1 MSVAPI
7 SDSTWQHPLI
17 RPLSRRR
24 LMLSSLTGAG
34 MIALAKPLANH
45 VAAQE
50 GTPADAGNGAT
61 PAVITPGATGDED
74 AVALLTSASETM
86 ANLKTFHFDIE
97 TLQGGDTSVGVNVQ
111 KIEGDV
117 RRPLDFQAT
126 ITAKVPFGT
135 ITVRAVGI
143 NGVFSI
149 QNPLENNG
157 SWMTLD
163 GGNEF
168 FSLVNPDVILL
179 LAVRALQDAKIDGT
193 EKIDGVETTLVTGQI
208 DFQQIAKAYG
218 NDSERAGV
226 ASQLAASPLDVLV
239 WIDGDTRIHAIELDG
254 ALLAIDSDSS
264 SRMITFSAYDEPV
277 EIAPPA

>member
-1 MSVAPI
+1 MSVAPM

-17 RPLSRRR
+17 RPFSRRR
-24 LMLSSLTGAG
+24 LMLSSLAGVG
-34 MIALAKPLANH
+34 MIALATPAGERI
-45 VAAQE
+45 AAQE
-50 GTPADAGNGAT
+50 STPATGSGPSAS
-61 PAVITPGATGDED
+61 GDED

-86 ANLKTFHFDIE
+86 ANLKTFHFEIE
-97 TLQGGDTSVGVNVQ
+97 TLQGGDTSIGVNVQ

-143 NGVFSI
+143 DGVFSI
-149 QNPLENNG
+149 QNPLENDG

-163 GGNEF
+163 GGNEL
-168 FSLVNPDVILL
+168 FSLVNPDIILL

-193 EKIDGVETTLVTGQI
+193 EKIDGVETTLITGQI
-208 DFQQIAKAYG
+208 DFQNIAKAFG
-218 NDSERAGV
+218 NDGERSDV
-226 ASQLAASPLDVLV
+226 ASQLATTPLDVLV
-239 WIDGDTRIHAIELDG
+239 WIDSETRIHAIELNG
-254 ALLAIDSDSS
+254 ALLAIDSDTS